1 MFTRSYVNMDYFFFS
16 SVARTDLRTLVVS
29 YDIACQWSK
38 NLWKR
43 MASYSDQFQLDIN
56 GSTTVNFLV
65 PKFHLPAH
73 VELCQTTYSF
83 NLMPGVGRTD
93 GEAPERGWSHINP
106 VATSTREMGPG
117 SRRDTLDDHFS
128 DWNWKK
134 TTGMGLSSTK
144 HNFEDVLILFSL
156 QALCYFVASRSP
168 SRSITSKHGPLT
180 NSRRRYRRR
189 TSNSGQEL
197 SSYGRAIHGM

>member
-1 MFTRSYVNMDYFFFS
+1 MDYLFLS
-16 SVARTDLRTLVVS
+16 SVTQTQLRSLVVS

-38 NLWKR
+38 NVWKR
-43 MASYSDQFQLDIN
+43 MAAYSPHLGLDLN
-56 GSTTVNFLV
+56 GPLSVKFLV

-73 VELCQTTYSF
+73 VEVCQTAYSF
-83 NLMPGVGRTD
+83 NFMPGVGRTD

-134 TTGMGLSSTK
+134 TTGLGACSPK
-144 HNFEDVLILFSL
+144 HNPACVLTVPSL
-156 QALCYFVASRSP
+156 KELCYFVA
-168 SRSITSKHGPLT
+168 
-180 NSRRRYRRR
+180 
-189 TSNSGQEL
+189 
-197 SSYGRAIHGM
+197 

>member
-1 MFTRSYVNMDYFFFS
+1 MLTYRYINMDYFFFS
-16 SVARTDLRTLVVS
+16 SVAQTELHSLVVS

-38 NLWKR
+38 NVWQR
-43 MASYSDQFQLDIN
+43 MASYSHQFQLDIN

-73 VELCQTTYSF
+73 VEACQTAYSF

-134 TTGMGLSSTK
+134 TTGMGMLSIWR
-144 HNFEDVLILFSL
+144 NFDEVLIQILLQELF
-156 QALCYFVASRSP
+156 CFVASRSLLKSTK
-168 SRSITSKHGPLT
+168 SRHGP
-180 NSRRRYRRR
+180 S
-189 TSNSGQEL
+189 SNLPRCYHQ
-197 SSYGRAIHGM
+197 R

>member
-1 MFTRSYVNMDYFFFS
+1 MDYFFFS
-16 SVARTDLRTLVVS
+16 SVAQTELRSLVVS

-43 MASYSDQFQLDIN
+43 MASYTDQPQLDIN
-56 GSTTVNFLV
+56 GSMTVNFLV
-65 PKFHLPAH
+65 PKFHLTAH
-73 VELCQTTYSF
+73 VEACQTAYSF

-134 TTGMGLSSTK
+134 TTGMGSSFTSD
-144 HNFEDVLILFSL
+144 NFEHVLILFWF
-156 QALCYFVASRSP
+156 QELCYFVASKLLLSSARS
-168 SRSITSKHGPLT
+168 RHGPSH
-180 NSRRRYRRR
+180 NSLRRCLQR
-189 TSNSGQEL
+189 TSASG
-197 SSYGRAIHGM
+197 R